1 MNAEEEE
8 EATVIAL
15 WYLVK
20 LMDDVPNRKMWVHPI
35 NEKRNLKPFI
45 AELRADPEKFYN
57 YCRMKPVTF
66 DFILGLITPTI
77 QKRNTNYRQ
86 CITPEERLLITLR

>member
-8 EATVIAL
+8 ATVLAL
-15 WYLVK
+15 WYVVNS
-20 LMDDVPNRKMWVHPI
+20 MDSLPIRQMWVHPI
-35 NEKRNLKPFI
+35 NEKRNLKPLI
-45 AELRADPEKFYN
+45 AELRADPAKCYN
-57 YCRMKPVTF
+57 YCRMKPTTF

-86 CITPEERLLITLR
+86 CIAPEERLLITLR

>member
-15 WYLVK
+15 WYLVQ
-20 LMDDVPNRKMWVHPI
+20 LLDYLPDRQMWVHPI
-35 NEKRNLKPFI
+35 NAKRNLKPFI
-45 AELRADPEKFYN
+45 AELRGDAGKFYN
-57 YCRMKPVTF
+57 YCRMKPTTF
-66 DFILGLITPTI
+66 DFILGLITETI
-77 QKRNTNYRQ
+77 QKQNTNYRH